1 MLDPMANTSTQ
12 SAWQVG
18 HTVRRFSQ
26 GVALGLVALLLP
38 HVACARE
45 VRVGVY
51 DNPPKVT
58 ADANGQPSGIMG
70 DLLKE
75 VARRENWTLVGV
87 PCEWDACLGGLN
99 SGAIDLM
106 PDVARTDSRV
116 RVYDFHRVPALHSWS
131 QLYRRPDQ
139 QIESMLDLQG
149 KRVAVL
155 EGSSQQEYLGT
166 LLAGFG
172 LRTQLI
178 PHTNFDA
185 AFARVAAGEADAVAV
200 NHHFGDLAARRYR
213 LLETSLMF
221 QPSRLF
227 FVTGKGR
234 NADLL
239 ATLDRHLE
247 PWQAQPDSPY
257 YQVLKHWSVPRAS
270 PPIPAAFWWGL
281 GGLVATLLLALAFV
295 VLLKRE
301 VSRRTAELQASENK
315 LSTIL
320 NSVDAFIYIKDT
332 ELHYVYANRQV
343 CERFGKP
350 LADIVGHGDNAFFD
364 RATADQLRTLDQSV
378 FESGERKVQEEVTQL
393 RDGQVRTYLSVKLPL
408 RRADNSIYA
417 LCGISTDITDQRQL
431 AHEIHQLAYH
441 DPLTHLANRRQMIE
455 RLHQLLADPAAGLH
469 QHALLLVNLD
479 NFKDL
484 NDTHGHNL
492 GDLLLQQVAQR
503 LSGCARAEDLLA
515 RLGGDEFGLLMT
527 SLSAQP
533 GFALRQVETAA
544 SHLVRVIAETPFQLG
559 TLSHPV
565 SVSVGIAML
574 SQQENTVD
582 AVLKHADIAL
592 AQAKAAGRGAVRF
605 FRSDMEVVVA
615 ARAALEA
622 DLRAGLAQRQF
633 LLHYQP
639 QVDEKGCM
647 FGVEALVRWQHP
659 QRGLVSPGSFIGLA
673 EVSGLI
679 EPLGLW
685 ILRSACEQIE
695 AWRHD
700 PQRQHL
706 LVAVN
711 ISARQLHHPEFV
723 QQVAM
728 ALAETGA
735 DPQRLE
741 LELTESH
748 LVEDV
753 EGATAKMR
761 SLKARGV
768 RLSLDDFGTGYS
780 SLNYL
785 KRLPLDQLKIDQSF
799 VRELLLDAN
808 ELSIVKAIVDMGRN
822 LGLDVLAE
830 GVETQ
835 AQRDMLLAAGCTR
848 FQGYL
853 FCHPVPV
860 EQLPTH
866 SHLSQPTSEPQP

>member
-1 MLDPMANTSTQ
+1 MANTSKQCTGGD
-12 SAWQVG
+12 AG
-18 HTVRRFSQ
+18 ARRLFVRSLT
-26 GVALGLVALLLP
+26 LGLACLLALPGL
-38 HVACARE
+38 VSARE

-58 ADANGQPSGIMG
+58 ADANGRPSGIMG
-70 DLLKE
+70 DLLQE
-75 VARRENWTLVGV
+75 VARRENWTLVPV
-87 PCEWDACLGGLN
+87 PCRWEACLASLEAGSL
-99 SGAIDLM
+99 DLM

-116 RVYDFHRVPALHSWS
+116 RLYDFHRVPALHSWS
-131 QLYRRPDQ
+131 QLYRKPDQ
-139 QIESMLDLQG
+139 HIESMLDLQG

-155 EGSSQQEYLGT
+155 DGSSQQEYLAT

-172 LRTQLI
+172 LRTELV
-178 PHTNFDA
+178 PHTTFDE
-185 AFARVAAGEADAVAV
+185 AFARVAAGEADAVAA
-200 NHHFGDLAARRYR
+200 NHHFGDLAARRYK
-213 LLETSLMF
+213 LVETSLMF

-227 FVTGKGR
+227 FVSGKGR

-239 ATLDRHLE
+239 AALDRHLE

-257 YQVLKHWSVPRAS
+257 YQVLKRWAVPRET

-281 GGLVATLLLALAFV
+281 GGVVTALLLALAFV
-295 VLLKRE
+295 ALLKRE
-301 VSRRTAELQASENK
+301 VARRTAELRASEDK

-320 NSVDAFIYIKDT
+320 NSVDAFIFIKDT
-332 ELHYVYANRQV
+332 ELRYLYANRQV
-343 CERFGKP
+343 CELFGKP
-350 LADIVGHGDNAFFD
+350 LSEIVGQGDSAFFD
-364 RATADQLRTLDQSV
+364 QATARHLRVTDQRV
-378 FESGERKVQEEVTQL
+378 FDRGERLVQEEVNRL
-393 RDGQVRTYLSVKLPL
+393 PDGSQRTYLSVKLPL

-417 LCGISTDITDQRQL
+417 LCGISTDITEQRQFL
-431 AHEIHQLAYH
+431 QEIHQLAYH

-455 RLHQLLADPAAGLH
+455 RLQQLRADPAAGLH
-469 QHALLLVNLD
+469 QHALLLLNLD
-479 NFKDL
+479 NFKGL
-484 NDTHGHNL
+484 NDTHGHNV

-503 LSGCARAEDLLA
+503 LSGCARANDLVA

-527 SLSAQP
+527 SLNAQP
-533 GFALRQVETAA
+533 GLAMRQIETAA
-544 SHLVRVIAETPFQLG
+544 TQLVRAITDMPFQLD
-559 TLSHPV
+559 TLTHAASL
-565 SVSVGIAML
+565 SVGIAL
-574 SQQENTVD
+574 LNQQDHSVE
-582 AVLKHADIAL
+582 AVLKQADIAL
-592 AQAKAAGRGAVRF
+592 AQAKAAGRGTVRF
-605 FRSDMEVVVA
+605 FRSDMEAVIA

-622 DLRAGLAQRQF
+622 DLREGLAQRQF

-639 QVDEKGCM
+639 QIDEHGAV

-659 QRGLVSPGSFIGLA
+659 QRGMVPPGSFIGLA

-685 ILRSACEQIE
+685 ILRSACEQIA
-695 AWRHD
+695 AWRDD
-700 PQRQHL
+700 PQREHL

-723 QQVAM
+723 QQVATV
-728 ALAETGA
+728 LAETGA
-735 DPQRLE
+735 NPQRLE

-753 EGATAKMR
+753 EGATAKMH

-799 VRELLLDAN
+799 VRDLLLDAN
-808 ELSIVKAIVDMGRN
+808 DLSIVKAIVDMGRN
-822 LGLDVLAE
+822 LRLNVLAE

-835 AQRDMLLAAGCTR
+835 AQLDMLMQAGCKR

-860 EQLPTH
+860 DQLPASYPLH
-866 SHLSQPTSEPQP
+866 PARSELTP

>member
-1 MLDPMANTSTQ
+1 MRHPSPL
-12 SAWQVG
+12 G
-18 HTVRRFSQ
+18 RFFAHATAM
-26 GVALGLVALLLP
+26 GLLGLSLL
-38 HVACARE
+38 AAGQAQARE

-51 DNPPKVT
+51 ENPPKVT
-58 ADANGQPSGIMG
+58 AAANGQASGIMG
-70 DLLKE
+70 DLLQE
-75 VARRENWTLVGV
+75 VARLENWTLVPV
-87 PCEWDACLGGLN
+87 PCQWEACLAAVEAGTL
-99 SGAIDLM
+99 DLM

-116 RVYDFHRVPALHSWS
+116 RLYDFHRVPALHSWS
-131 QLYRRPDQ
+131 QLYRRTDQ
-139 QIESMLDLQG
+139 PIESMLDLQG

-155 EGSSQQEYLGT
+155 EGSSQQAYLRT
-166 LLAGFG
+166 LLDGFG
-172 LRTQLI
+172 LRTDLL
-178 PHTNFDA
+178 PHASFEA
-185 AFARVAAGEADAVAV
+185 AFAQVAAGQADAVAS
-200 NHHFGDLAARRYR
+200 NHHFGDIAARRHK
-213 LLETSLMF
+213 LADTSLMF

-227 FVTGKGR
+227 FVAGKGR
-234 NADLL
+234 NAELL
-239 ATLDRHLE
+239 AALDRHLE
-247 PWQAQPDSPY
+247 TWQAQPDSTY
-257 YQVLKHWSVPRAS
+257 YRVLKRWAVPREA
-270 PPIPAAFWWGL
+270 PPIPMAFWWGL
-281 GGLVATLLLALAFV
+281 GGVVAALLLALAFV
-295 VLLKRE
+295 ALLKRE
-301 VSRRTAELQASENK
+301 VRRRTAELRASEDK

-332 ELHYVYANRQV
+332 ELRYLYANRQV
-343 CERFGKP
+343 CELFGKP
-350 LADIVGHGDNAFFD
+350 LSEIVGHGDSAFFD
-364 RATADQLRTLDQSV
+364 QATAEQLRVVDQRV
-378 FESGERKVQEEVTQL
+378 FDAGERKVQEEVNRL
-393 RDGQVRTYLSVKLPL
+393 PDGRARTYLSVKLPL

-417 LCGISTDITDQRQL
+417 LCGISTDITEQRQF
-431 AHEIHQLAYH
+431 AQEIHQLAYY
-441 DPLTHLANRRQMIE
+441 DPLTLLANRRQMIE
-455 RLHQLLADPAAGLH
+455 RLHQLLADPAASLH

-503 LSGCARAEDLLA
+503 MSGCARSDDLVA

-527 SLSAQP
+527 SLNGQP
-533 GFALRQVETAA
+533 SLALRQIETAA
-544 SHLVRVIAETPFQLG
+544 THLVRVITDMPFQLG
-559 TLSHPV
+559 MLSHPV

-574 SQQENTVD
+574 NQQENTVD

-592 AQAKAAGRGAVRF
+592 AQAKAAGRGTVRF

-622 DLRAGLAQRQF
+622 DLREGLARQQF

-639 QVDEKGCM
+639 QIDERGAV

-659 QRGLVSPGSFIGLA
+659 QRGLVPPGSFIGLA

-685 ILRSACEQIE
+685 ILRSACQQIR
-695 AWRHD
+695 AWSSD
-700 PQRQHL
+700 PQHRHL

-723 QQVAM
+723 QQVATV
-728 ALAETGA
+728 LEETGA

-761 SLKARGV
+761 ALKARGV

-799 VRELLLDAN
+799 VRDLLLDAN
-808 ELSIVKAIVDMGRN
+808 DLSIVKAIVDMGRN

-830 GVETQ
+830 GVETL
-835 AQRDMLLAAGCTR
+835 AQHDMLLGAGCKR

-860 EQLPTH
+860 DQLPATLAPH
-866 SHLSQPTSEPQP
+866 RPIPEPTT